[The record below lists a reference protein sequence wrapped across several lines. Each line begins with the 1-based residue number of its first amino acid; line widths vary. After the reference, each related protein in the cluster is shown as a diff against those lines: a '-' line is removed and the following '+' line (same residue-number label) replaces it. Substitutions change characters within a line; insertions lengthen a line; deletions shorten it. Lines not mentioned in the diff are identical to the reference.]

1 MPVNTYQYIDS
12 DEAIQTVDMTPEQ
25 RSADSDHRVF
35 LSTNAEFITNEKF
48 KRTLLLTASDWTQVG
63 DMPSSIKTPYVA
75 YRQALRDLPTH
86 SNWPLLD
93 SSDWP
98 SLPEV

>member
-1 MPVNTYQYIDS
+1 MALTYQYIDS
-12 DEAIQTVDMTPEQ
+12 DGTIQTADMTAEMI
-25 RSADSDHRVF
+25 SADSDHRVM
-35 LSTNAEFITNEKF
+35 LSTNADFISNEKL
-48 KRTLLLTASDWTQVG
+48 KRTRLLVDCDWTQVS
-63 DMPSSIKTPYVA
+63 DMPSSVKTPYVA

-98 SLPEV
+98 SIPKV

>member
-1 MPVNTYQYIDS
+1 MASTYQYIDS
-12 DEAIQTVDMTPEQ
+12 DGAIQTANMTPEMI
-25 RSADSDHRVF
+25 SADSDHRVW
-35 LSTNAEFITNEKF
+35 LSTNADFISNEKL
-48 KRTLLLTASDWTQVG
+48 KRTRLLMGCDWTQVS
-63 DMPSSIKTPYVA
+63 DMPSSIKDPYIT

-98 SLPEV
+98 SIPKV